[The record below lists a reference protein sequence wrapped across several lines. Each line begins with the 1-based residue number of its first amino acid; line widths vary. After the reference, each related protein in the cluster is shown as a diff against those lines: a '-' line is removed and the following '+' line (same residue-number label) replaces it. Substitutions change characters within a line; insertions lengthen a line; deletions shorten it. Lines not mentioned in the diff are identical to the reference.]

1 MLTAQDGRSDYVKVL
16 DFGIARIADEAAVTK
31 FKDGAPG
38 TLEFMAPE
46 LFATHNAPDPAID
59 QYALGILLYDI
70 LTGSPPFMGNDMEIV
85 HAHLRTPPPRLSA
98 LRDPHDPVIPEALE
112 DLAAALIAKD
122 PKQRPTGAQTVA
134 RLMGLRPQ
142 LPPRSLRG
150 VLALRTQVLAASQVG
165 QALQAAQTFVLPY
178 NRPDFAQTAQLQS
191 VLRQLD
197 EVEDQIARLGEQLVQ
212 RSEVLH
218 KKRWP
223 SGLPDVLTQIQQQIH
238 ALEQQEEELGLQL
251 ALLREEAALQE
262 RREQGRRDDLFRR
275 LLAQREIA
283 HARPASTPEEKR
295 IQEEAVLALERAYH
309 QPAVLT
315 EAAHKLA
322 AEQAKWQSQRE
333 ELSSLRRQ
341 LAGQTLRCF
350 LLDLRSRGAA
360 EPGQQVAY
368 EALEQALQTF
378 DEQSAAVTVLC
389 AQLPRNG

>member
-1 MLTAQDGRSDYVKVL
+1 M
-16 DFGIARIADEAAVTK
+16 
-31 FKDGAPG
+31 
-38 TLEFMAPE
+38 
-46 LFATHNAPDPAID
+46 
-59 QYALGILLYDI
+59 
-70 LTGSPPFMGNDMEIV
+70 
-85 HAHLRTPPPRLSA
+85 
-98 LRDPHDPVIPEALE
+98 
-112 DLAAALIAKD
+112 
-122 PKQRPTGAQTVA
+122 
-134 RLMGLRPQ
+134 
-142 LPPRSLRG
+142 PRSLRG

-283 HARPASTPEEKR
+283 RARPAQTPEEKR

>member
-46 LFATHNAPDPAID
+46 LFTTHNAPDPAID

-197 EVEDQIARLGEQLVQ
+197 EVEDQIARLGE
-212 RSEVLH
+212 
-218 KKRWP
+218 
-223 SGLPDVLTQIQQQIH
+223 
-238 ALEQQEEELGLQL
+238 
-251 ALLREEAALQE
+251 
-262 RREQGRRDDLFRR
+262 
-275 LLAQREIA
+275 EIA
-283 HARPASTPEEKR
+283 KLKQDKR
-295 IQEEAVLALERAYH
+295 
-309 QPAVLT
+309 
-315 EAAHKLA
+315 
-322 AEQAKWQSQRE
+322 
-333 ELSSLRRQ
+333 
-341 LAGQTLRCF
+341 
-350 LLDLRSRGAA
+350 
-360 EPGQQVAY
+360 
-368 EALEQALQTF
+368 
-378 DEQSAAVTVLC
+378 AAVRLVSMAEGDSEHIFQSL
-389 AQLPRNG
+389 LNGGLTGPQYTYLGTRGFGVPGGAYIAYQVV